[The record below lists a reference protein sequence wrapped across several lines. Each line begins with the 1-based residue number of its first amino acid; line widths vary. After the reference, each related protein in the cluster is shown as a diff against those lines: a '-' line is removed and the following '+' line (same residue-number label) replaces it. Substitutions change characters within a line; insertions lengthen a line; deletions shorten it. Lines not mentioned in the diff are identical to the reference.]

1 MERNRA
7 ALGDTFRGTPI
18 HTLHSEG
25 GWSAILQL
33 PKLRTEDAWM
43 TELITRQHVLVQPG
57 YFFDMPSEPYVV
69 VSLLTPEDVF
79 AEGIERLR
87 KAIPE

>member
-1 MERNRA
+1 
-7 ALGDTFRGTPI
+7 
-18 HTLHSEG
+18 
-25 GWSAILQL
+25 
-33 PKLRTEDAWM
+33 
-43 TELITRQHVLVQPG
+43 
-57 YFFDMPSEPYVV
+57 MPTEPYAV